1 MDIKIYIYFLQIE
14 YYNCINHN
22 KTMSNST
29 LFLNSITYEK
39 WILNLLLVELK
50 FIIYN
55 NDNVLI
61 FIN

>member
-1 MDIKIYIYFLQIE
+1 
-14 YYNCINHN
+14 
-22 KTMSNST
+22 MSNST

-61 FIN
+61 FINWEINTKNNRWHNNDNIIHDWIW